1 MTKAEK
7 IRLAEQA
14 REMVQNPV
22 WEHLT
27 ESMVEEIKLEWA
39 ECRDPIVS
47 AAHWTQQNAIQ
58 DLVGAVK
65 ALIANGDIA
74 KTR

>member
-39 ECRDPIVS
+39 ECRDPIVRE
-47 AAHWTQQNAIQ
+47 ALWTQQNAIQ